1 VVAIILAIAEAM
13 TLREMLFS
21 LIGGLPL

>member
-1 VVAIILAIAEAM
+1 VAIILAIAEAM